1 MASSSPW
8 CASLWS
14 AKTALVRTAGFESS
28 YITTYIA
35 NVLLLLVLFSNRQA
49 NMSEIWSRG
58 SNKSNKKKQVHFSR
72 SSKHA
77 RYFQG
82 LTGNIFSFSYHASNI
97 TIRSFALF
105 SMKTN
110 QWRLHVGWINTYSP
124 WRHPKIPSRS
134 WIILHSLF
142 IILLCLKV
150 FTFPSMR
157 GMMTGMRDG
166 WPRMLKAERA
176 ALRSP
181 DPPCRISTA
190 RRATNRLGQSSSLL
204 TL

>member
-77 RYFQG
+77 RYFSRTDGKYFQFFVPCQQYYNTLICIVFNENKSMTTARG
-82 LTGNIFSFSYHASNI
+82 LDQYIFSVTASQDPQQNHSPLI
-97 TIRSFALF
+97 VHHFALPQSVYLSF
-105 SMKTN
+105 DERNDDWYERRMAEDVEGRK
-110 QWRLHVGWINTYSP
+110 GCAAIA
-124 WRHPKIPSRS
+124 RS
-134 WIILHSLF
+134 ALPDL
-142 IILLCLKV
+142 
-150 FTFPSMR
+150 
-157 GMMTGMRDG
+157 DG
-166 WPRMLKAERA
+166 
-176 ALRSP
+176 
-181 DPPCRISTA
+181 
-190 RRATNRLGQSSSLL
+190 
-204 TL
+204 